1 MSRISLLEGL
11 RRSSVAL
18 FLLLVF
24 GGQFVLALGY
34 PEEPRLFPL
43 IVGAFGIAMS
53 LALLFGFGH
62 TEQARAASASS
73 PMPLV
78 PLLAPV
84 VFATGLLILGFWVT
98 LALCVPALI
107 ALLGERRPMILAVAT
122 LAVIAMTWGMFRLIR
137 AEVPA
142 GVLWSA
148 LP

>member
-1 MSRISLLEGL
+1 MSRISLVEGL

-18 FLLLVF
+18 FLLLIF

-43 IVGAFGIAMS
+43 IVGAFGIVMS

-142 GVLWSA
+142 GMLWSA